1 MWQSV
6 LLSLVAGIFFGNGI
20 PHFVKGITKERYP
33 SMLGSGPVPNLIGGW
48 LSFVGA
54 GLLMHWI
61 DLRHF
66 RAASLAAAALG
77 VLLIGLFH
85 AAVGAFGRTD

>member
-6 LLSLVAGIFFGNGI
+6 LLSFVAGIFFGNGI

-48 LSFVGA
+48 LSFVVA

-66 RAASLAAAALG
+66 RATSLAAAAFG